1 MKTDKKKQYD
11 LLSPDGITIRGIEKD
26 YFNHIDEIEPYF
38 NEWLKQYERQ
48 GYYASNNYGRLPL
61 VDVARLCDLVEL

>member
-26 YFNHIDEIEPYF
+26 YFNNDHTVISSRHAGKSSSHGSQSGSTPQRSMQ
-38 NEWLKQYERQ
+38 N
-48 GYYASNNYGRLPL
+48 GS
-61 VDVARLCDLVEL
+61 